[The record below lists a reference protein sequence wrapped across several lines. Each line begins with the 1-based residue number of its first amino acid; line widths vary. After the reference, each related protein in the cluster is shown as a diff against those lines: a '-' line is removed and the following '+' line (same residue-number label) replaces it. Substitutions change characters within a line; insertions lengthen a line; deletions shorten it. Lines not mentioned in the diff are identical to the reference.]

1 LDVYAPTSLSI
12 SAVIRLASRAIAGK
26 SAEDDQRVIALINQ
40 KQIHIQSESPLWI
53 QVDGDVVTQ
62 STELTATHIPN
73 ALRVLAN

>member
-1 LDVYAPTSLSI
+1 VYAPTSLSI
-12 SAVIRLASRAIAGK
+12 SAVIRLANRAITGK
-26 SAEDDQRVIALINQ
+26 SAENQRNVIALINQ
-40 KQIHIQSESPLWI
+40 KQVHIQAESPLWI